1 MTGAKEA
8 LTEALA
14 GAEAS
19 PWYKDEGV
27 RALGRRL
34 RPAVI
39 AIDGPAASGK
49 STVGDAVASALD
61 YLFFDTGMMYRAV
74 TWAALERGI
83 AVEDVVAMG
92 ELAQD
97 IPLDVRAPA
106 VSELDGRH
114 STVLVDGQDVTHAI
128 RSPQVDRSVSPV
140 SAHAPVREALAGHQR
155 RIALRYGTGMLDK
168 AGIVMVGR
176 DIGTVV
182 IPEAPLKVYL
192 DAIAE
197 ERAWRRC
204 KELAERTGQ
213 ALDAEGY
220 AQVLEDI
227 NRRDRIDSSRALSP
241 LRAAEGA
248 VTVDTTEM
256 TVAEVV
262 QAILGLLRDVVEG
275 DGSA

>member
-1 MTGAKEA
+1 MTRQDEA
-8 LTEALA
+8 LTET
-14 GAEAS
+14 EATRCG
-19 PWYKDEGV
+19 EEERV

-49 STVGDAVASALD
+49 STVGYALASALD
-61 YLFFDTGMMYRAV
+61 FLFFDTGMMYRAV
-74 TWAALERGI
+74 TWAALQRRLD
-83 AVEDVVAMG
+83 VEDSAVMG
-92 ELAQD
+92 QLARD
-97 IPLDVRAPA
+97 IPVDVRAPDD
-106 VSELDGRH
+106 SELDGRH
-114 STVLVDGQDVTHAI
+114 STVIVGGEDITHAI

-155 RIALRYGTGMLDK
+155 RIALRYGKGTADK
-168 AGIVMVGR
+168 AGVVMVGR

-192 DAIAE
+192 DATAE

-204 KELAERTGQ
+204 KELTERTGQ
-213 ALDAEGY
+213 PLDADGY
-220 AQVLEDI
+220 ARVLEDI
-227 NRRDRIDSSRALSP
+227 NRRDRIDSGRALSP
-241 LRAAEGA
+241 LRAAEDA

-262 QAILGLLRDVVEG
+262 QAILRLLHYVVEG
-275 DGSA
+275 DGRA